1 MKKSLYLFISIV
13 LLASVFH
20 ACIPNLE
27 YPGTIVGIVTDK
39 ATGEP
44 IRSAAVILQPN
55 GIATS
60 TGNNGYYEFTNL
72 KSGGYAVEVSH
83 KEYKEYVSGMI
94 AVAAGEIS
102 HVDIQLE
109 KLPPSLRVVN
119 DKGEDIDELDFG
131 DIEDD
136 ITRSFNI
143 FNDNGS
149 ITLDWEISFT
159 ASWIKSVNKEKGV
172 LKVDSTQTIVLTIDR
187 SKLSPGE
194 NTTTI
199 HITSNNGSKELKVK
213 ALGQNM
219 PSLDMLKVD
228 VTSKSTAIFTGKVLN
243 PGKPEYTVR
252 GFVYSTSSM
261 PTLDNTI
268 ANITANINSEV
279 EYSVSVSGL
288 TSGTNYYVRAYA
300 TNSLGISYS
309 SNEVKFSTDA
319 DKQPVL
325 NMLEVNDETEKSA
338 YFVAEI
344 TYDGDPVYT
353 KRGFVY
359 STSSMPTLE
368 TTIANIT
375 SPLDNNSK
383 YTAYVSSLTKG
394 TTYYVRAYADNGV
407 AVAYSANEVKFST
420 IAQTVQLTTDEV
432 SCDVM
437 DETAILN
444 ATMSNVGD
452 PRFEE
457 RGFYYGTNPE
467 PTSADYVVRD
477 YGTAAGKY
485 SAKIANLQQSVT
497 YYVRAYAIQ
506 KGKHVYGNVN
516 VFSLNKEVSKV
527 TTSAASSVGATTATL
542 NGSVVAVGNP
552 PYSEKG
558 FCYATHGNPTIG
570 DTKEKV
576 SGSSAGNYQLKV
588 TNLAYETLYYY
599 RAYVI
604 QNGTPIYGEV
614 SHFTTIWQNAAVKT
628 LDVEDVEGNSAE
640 LVGQVTYV
648 GDPVY
653 SWRGFCYDTD
663 GTPSIDDYIVEEQS
677 GSGAKYRR
685 TITNLQLGETYF
697 VRAFLR
703 QGDKVIYAD
712 EVKEFST
719 IQEPEVITNEPSNIT
734 GIDNYGLGVYYDY
747 SVQFNGTVTEVGK
760 PAYTERG
767 FVYGTTSSVVAGV
780 GTKIRVSGSGKTGDF
795 STTTILN
802 VWSSSEWYVCA
813 YVKTENGYVY
823 GDAKKIYLLTQ

>member
-119 DKGEDIDELDFG
+119 DKVEDIDELDFG

-149 ITLDWEISFT
+149 ITLDWEISYT

-213 ALGQNM
+213 AIGKNI
-219 PSLDMLKVD
+219 PTLDMLQVE
-228 VTSKSTAIFTGKVLN
+228 VTSKSTAKFVGKILN

-261 PTLDNTI
+261 PTLENTI
-268 ANITANINSEV
+268 ANVTANINNDS
-279 EYSVSVSGL
+279 EYSISVTGL
-288 TSGTNYYVRAYA
+288 SSGTTYYARAYA
-300 TNSLGISYS
+300 TNNLGTAYS
-309 SNEVKFSTDA
+309 HNEVKFSTDA
-319 DKQPVL
+319 DKLPVL
-325 NMLEVNDETEKSA
+325 NMLEVNDVTEKSA

-344 TYDGDPVYT
+344 TSPGDPVYT

-368 TTIANIT
+368 TSIANIT
-375 SPLDNNSK
+375 SPLDNNSR
-383 YTAYVSSLTKG
+383 YSAYISSLNKG
-394 TTYYVRAYADNGV
+394 YTYYVRAYADNGV
-407 AVAYSANEVKFST
+407 GVSYSANEVKFST
-420 IAQTVQLTTDEV
+420 IAQLTQLTTDDV
-432 SCDVM
+432 TDIDVM
-437 DETAILN
+437 AETAILN

-452 PRFEE
+452 PKFEK

-467 PTSADYVVRD
+467 PTSADYEIVD
-477 YGTAAGKY
+477 YGTTAGKY
-485 SAKIANLQQSVT
+485 SVKIANLQQSVT
-497 YYVRAYAIQ
+497 YYVRAYAVQ
-506 KGKHVYGNVN
+506 NGKYIYGGTK
-516 VFSLNKEVSKV
+516 VFSLNKEVSNV
-527 TTSAASSVGATTATL
+527 TTSAATSIGATTATL

-558 FCYATHGNPTIG
+558 FCYNTSGNPSINH
-570 DTKEKV
+570 TKITV
-576 SGSSAGNYQLKV
+576 SGSSVGNYKA
-588 TNLAYETLYYY
+588 TINNLGFETTYYY

-604 QNGTPIYGEV
+604 QNGTPIYGNV
-614 SHFTTIWQNAAVKT
+614 SQFTTIWQNAAVRT
-628 LDVEDVEGNSAE
+628 LDPVDVKGSSAK
-640 LVGQVTYV
+640 LKGQVTYV
-648 GDPVY
+648 GDPIY
-653 SWRGFCYDTD
+653 SWQGFCYATHSN
-663 GTPSIDDYIVEEQS
+663 PSISDYKVERQN
-677 GSGAKYRR
+677 
-685 TITNLQLGETYF
+685 NLGGNYSMDVNNLEPGQTYY
-697 VRAFLR
+697 VKAFLR

-712 EVKEFST
+712 DVKTLSVT
-719 IQEPEVITNEPSNIT
+719 RDPVVITNNATNIK
-734 GIDNYGLGVYYDY
+734 GLDSGLGVSYDY
-747 SVQFNGTVTEVGK
+747 SVQFNGTITDVGE

-767 FVYGTTSSVVAGV
+767 FVYGTTSSVVV
-780 GTKIRVSGSGKTGDF
+780 GTGTKLVVSGSGKTGDF
-795 STTTILN
+795 STTTTLN
-802 VWSSSEWYVCA
+802 VWASSMWYIRA
-813 YVKTENGYVY
+813 YVKTANGYIY
-823 GDAKKIYLLTQ
+823 GSPVTVNLL